1 MGCGALE
8 KLVKAEARLGGAIS
22 VGLEPA
28 PEYLPDG
35 FSASPDGYLDF
46 FKVVIDATRA
56 YAAAYKPNLAFFE
69 ALGRPGWELLFKV
82 RELVPSEAL
91 FIADAKRSDIGS
103 TAQRYARALFEELDA
118 DAATVNPLMG
128 RDSVEPFLEF
138 EDRLTFALVLT
149 SNPGA
154 DDFLTVGDLHLRIA
168 RKLVEWSR
176 GNVGFVVGATRPEMV
191 RAVRDVGGGAPF
203 LVPGVGAQGGEVAK
217 VAGAA
222 RATAVGVGSGMVIH
236 ATRSLLPSAGDEGD
250 VGEVIEA
257 KARALLCEVRAALG
271 TETEAAHG

>member
-1 MGCGALE
+1 MGCGAIT
-8 KLVKAEARLGGAIS
+8 KLVSAESRLGGAIS

-28 PEYLPDG
+28 PEYVPDG
-35 FSASPDGYLDF
+35 FSANPEGYLDF
-46 FKVVIDATRA
+46 FKTVIDATRA
-56 YAAAYKPNLAFFE
+56 HAAAYKPNLAFFE
-69 ALGRPGWELLFKV
+69 ALGRPGWDLLFKV
-82 RELVPSEAL
+82 RELVPSDAV

-103 TAQRYARALFEELDA
+103 TAKRYARALFDELNA
-118 DAATVNPLMG
+118 DAVTVNPLMG

-154 DDFLTVGDLHLRIA
+154 DDFLTVNDLHLRIA

-191 RAVRDVGGGAPF
+191 RAVREVGAGVPF
-203 LVPGVGAQGGEVAK
+203 LVPGVGAQGGEVSK
-217 VAGAA
+217 VASAA
-222 RATAVGVGSGMVIH
+222 RATSDGVGSGMVIH

-250 VGEVIEA
+250 VGEIIEA
-257 KARALLCEVRAALG
+257 KANALLCELRAALG
-271 TETEAAHG
+271 TEREAAHG